1 MINFI
6 NIITDD
12 DDLMTEPDDDD
23 GLLPDAVTASS
34 KKIAYHFNIDDSSE
48 EKLSNIRSYKFKT
61 DSHISDRPPADPFS

>member
-34 KKIAYHFNIDDSSE
+34 KNSI
-48 EKLSNIRSYKFKT
+48 
-61 DSHISDRPPADPFS
+61 PFQHR

>member
-34 KKIAYHFNIDDSSE
+34 K
-48 EKLSNIRSYKFKT
+48 YK
-61 DSHISDRPPADPFS
+61 ALPFQHR